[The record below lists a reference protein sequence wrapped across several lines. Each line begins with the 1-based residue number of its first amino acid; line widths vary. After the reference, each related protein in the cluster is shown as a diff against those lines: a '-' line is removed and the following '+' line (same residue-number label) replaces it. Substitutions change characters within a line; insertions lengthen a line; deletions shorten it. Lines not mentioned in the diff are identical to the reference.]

1 MNKAM
6 IDEVVNKELVVKA
19 LEWTQTYSGRRI
31 TPTNLMP
38 SQVFREDIEH
48 ALSMKCRYNGHCKLF
63 YSVAEHC
70 VFVAAIR
77 GLLQIL
83 KLDRPCEVVDRLAR
97 KADDDDCDFRIL
109 VLREA
114 IDVIQPKFREVELQ
128 RLRRALLHD
137 ASEYALIDV
146 PTPLKRAMPEYK
158 VWEKIAEVAIFDRFA
173 VHPEY
178 DAPIGKSCDVAALF
192 AEKSRLLLHHLPE
205 WGVEIPRDIYAT
217 VAAEMIAPRCKIGMK
232 PEKAKKLFRE
242 AWNLLEI
249 GD

>member
-70 VFVAAIR
+70 VFVASIR

-97 KADDDDCDFRIL
+97 QADQGDVDFRIL

-114 IDVIQPKFREVELQ
+114 LDASRGDGLQ
-128 RLRRALLHD
+128 QLRRALLHD

-158 VWEKIAEVAIFDRFA
+158 VWEKIAEVAIFDCFA
-173 VHPEY
+173 VEHEA
-178 DAPIGKSCDVAALF
+178 DAIVGKSCDVAALF
-192 AEKSRLLLHHLPE
+192 AEKSRLLLHHLPG
-205 WGVEIPRDIYAT
+205 WGAEIPRDIYAT

-232 PEKAKKLFRE
+232 PKKAKKLFRE